1 MTYSKLVESAPPGA
15 AEFEP
20 ADLARLPAGLLKAR
34 LAQVPAEERALY
46 EAGDRAAGERMVR
59 AFFWDLVYNLRPE
72 RWDELSQ
79 AEPIH
84 PALLEA
90 LPADGARILEVA
102 AGSGRLTVNLARRA
116 RTLIAIE
123 PVAALREI
131 LASRLPEVAV
141 LDALASDLPIPDRWA
156 DLTVACAGLGP
167 EDAPFTEL
175 DRCTRAGGTVA
186 LISPR
191 EPEWFASRG
200 WRWLTFKADEIVIP
214 AHDPGLE
221 AFFGPLDPPS
231 QLLLR
236 TV

>member
-1 MTYSKLVESAPPGA
+1 MTYSQLVESAPPGA
-15 AEFEP
+15 AEFDSV
-20 ADLARLPAGLLKAR
+20 DLGRLPAALLETR
-34 LAQVPAEERALY
+34 LAQVPAGERSLY
-46 EAGDRAAGERMVR
+46 EAGDRAAAERLVR

-90 LPADGARILEVA
+90 LPADGARVLEVA
-102 AGSGRLTVNLARRA
+102 AGSGRLTVNLVRRA

-123 PVAALREI
+123 PVAPLREI
-131 LASRLPEVAV
+131 LESRLPEVAV
-141 LDALASDLPIPDRWA
+141 LDAVAGDLPIPDRWA

-175 DRCTRAGGTVA
+175 ERCTRAGGTLA

-200 WRWLTFKADEIVIP
+200 WSWLTFKAAEVVIP

-221 AFFGPLDPPS
+221 AFFGPLHPPS
-231 QLLLR
+231 ELLLR